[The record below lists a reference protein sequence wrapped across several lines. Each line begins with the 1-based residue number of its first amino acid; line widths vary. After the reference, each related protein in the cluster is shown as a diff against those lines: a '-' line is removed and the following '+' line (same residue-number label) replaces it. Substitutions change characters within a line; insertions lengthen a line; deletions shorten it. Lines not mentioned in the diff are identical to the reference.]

1 MLFGAAAVIPAN
13 ADGEETVPDKV
24 LDCGDYEVEVDGV
37 IDDVYHQSYSIKH
50 EWADSHWCGGKYDA
64 DYLSDAGYEAYYK
77 PNGLEFEYTPYDY
90 ENGIEATSY
99 FLWSKNYNY
108 LYVAVEVTD
117 HSIGGLDD
125 EHYERAVAEFD
136 TNGRPWIM
144 DDIFAYFNFE
154 TKDIQAS
161 HQILVDALGHF
172 GSVEGTSPFVDWES
186 FGSDYR
192 HEKNAE
198 DGLWAVDYIYGDA
211 EDRTKKTGY
220 VV

>member
-90 ENGIEATSY
+90 ENGII
-99 FLWSKNYNY
+99 LP
-108 LYVAVEVTD
+108 VVEELQLSLRCCRGYRPFD
-117 HSIGGLDD
+117 R
-125 EHYERAVAEFD
+125 RA
-136 TNGRPWIM
+136 G
-144 DDIFAYFNFE
+144 
-154 TKDIQAS
+154 
-161 HQILVDALGHF
+161 
-172 GSVEGTSPFVDWES
+172 
-186 FGSDYR
+186 
-192 HEKNAE
+192 
-198 DGLWAVDYIYGDA
+198 
-211 EDRTKKTGY
+211 
-220 VV
+220 